1 MTIPVA
7 EKDPESLFLS
17 VKFEDIFFYSDIQ
30 GK

>member
-1 MTIPVA
+1 MKIPA
-7 EKDPESLFLS
+7 PKKAHELIFFN

>member
-7 EKDPESLFLS
+7 EKDTEPRFFYI
-17 VKFEDIFFYSDIQ
+17 KFEDIFFYSDIQ